1 VSGCPKALDVNVL
14 VQDPSLA
21 VDIDEMRK
29 ADKETNVEDFTML
42 DED

>member
-1 VSGCPKALDVNVL
+1 VDVNVL
-14 VQDPSLA
+14 LQDPLLA

-29 ADKETNVEDFTML
+29 MNNKETNVEDFTML

>member
-1 VSGCPKALDVNVL
+1 VDVNVL
-14 VQDPSLA
+14 VQDPLLA

-29 ADKETNVEDFTML
+29 MNNKETNVEDFTML